1 MNFKYIALEGNIG
14 AGKTTVSK
22 MLAERFSAKLILEE
36 FADNPFLPSFY
47 EDREKWAFPLEMSF
61 LAERYQQAF
70 DNFPSPDLFA
80 DVAVSD
86 YMIWKSLV
94 FARINLK
101 PIEFELYQKFF
112 RIMFERFP
120 RPDIIVYLN
129 KSTDKLIENIQKR
142 GREYEQQIS
151 PEYLQSVHQSYLS
164 FFKQLS
170 GFPVLM
176 VNTNEIDFLQ
186 NPENLDSLIALVNR
200 DYDKGLHYLNLDE
213 LSV

>member
-1 MNFKYIALEGNIG
+1 MKFKYIALEGNIG

-22 MLAERFSAKLILEE
+22 LLAHRLSAKLILEE

-70 DNFPSPDLFA
+70 DNFPSPDLFS

-101 PIEFELYQKFF
+101 PMEYELYQKFF
-112 RIMFERFP
+112 KIMFERFP
-120 RPDIIVYLN
+120 RPDLIVYLN
-129 KSTDKLIENIQKR
+129 KRTDRLMNNIRKR
-142 GREYEQQIS
+142 GRTYEQQIS
-151 PEYLQSVHQSYLS
+151 PEYLSSVHQSYMS
-164 FFKQLS
+164 FFKQLTE
-170 GFPVLM
+170 FPVIMLD
-176 VNTNEIDFLQ
+176 TNDVDFLS
-186 NPENLDSLIALVNR
+186 DSKKMDQFLMIVQR
-200 DYDKGLHYLNLDE
+200 DYSKGIHFLNME
-213 LSV
+213 